1 MSNYQPYQPASS
13 GGEQRRKRLVRRTD
27 DKMVAGVCSGLAAY
41 TGIDANLI
49 RLVLVLAVIFGFG
62 TGILLYGLAWWLMPK
77 V

>member
-13 GGEQRRKRLVRRTD
+13 GAEQRGKRLVRRTD
-27 DKMVAGVCSGLAAY
+27 DKMIAGVCSGLAAY

-49 RLVLVLAVIFGFG
+49 RVVLVLAVVFGFG